1 MALDRIDMKILRA
14 LQNDARLSN
23 KELAGIV
30 GLAPSSCLERVKRLR
45 KEKILLGSH
54 ARVDPSA
61 VGIGLQAMIA
71 VQLGRHSRDIVQR
84 FHDHVAKLEPV
95 VAVYHIAGK
104 FDFLVHVAV
113 RDANHL
119 PRSRAFTDIS
129 HFSVRASAGNSRLS
143 FAVRGCGI
151 ALLFTGG
158 LESLGAWL

>member
-119 PRSRAFTDIS
+119 RDLALDSFTTRPEVEHLQTSLIFQFEPQPGIPDY
-129 HFSVRASAGNSRLS
+129 LS
-143 FAVRGCGI
+143 
-151 ALLFTGG
+151 L
-158 LESLGAWL
+158 

>member
-1 MALDRIDMKILRA
+1 MALDRIDLKILRA

-30 GLAPSSCLERVKRLR
+30 GLAPSSCLERVRRLR

-54 ARVDPSA
+54 ARIEPSA

-84 FHDHVAKLEPV
+84 FRDHVAELEPV
-95 VAVYHIAGK
+95 VAVYHIAGG

-119 PRSRAFTDIS
+119 RDLALDSFTTRPEVEHLQTSLIFQYEPQPGIPDY
-129 HFSVRASAGNSRLS
+129 LS
-143 FAVRGCGI
+143 
-151 ALLFTGG
+151 L
-158 LESLGAWL
+158 